1 MTRQQTYR
9 QILDCFGNTMQCI
22 VAIEEMSELQKAL
35 AKYLRGLQYHDFAD
49 ILANVR
55 EEIADVQIM
64 LDQLKMIFDDG
75 ETVEKIIDEKLQR
88 TIDRYLTK

>member
-1 MTRQQTYR
+1 MTRQETYR

-35 AKYLRGLQYHDFAD
+35 AKYLRGLQYQDFAD

-75 ETVEKIIDEKLQR
+75 ETVEKIMDEKLQR
-88 TIDRYLTK
+88 AIDRYLTK

>member
-1 MTRQQTYR
+1 MTRQETYR

-22 VAIEEMSELQKAL
+22 VAIEEMSELQKEL
-35 AKYLRGLQYHDFAD
+35 CKYLRGLQYHDYAEVLAD
-49 ILANVR
+49 VR

>member
-1 MTRQQTYR
+1 
-9 QILDCFGNTMQCI
+9 MQCI
-22 VAIEEMSELQKAL
+22 VAIEEMSELQKEL
-35 AKYLRGLQYHDFAD
+35 CKFLRGEQYFDVNHFAH
-49 ILANVR
+49 VR

>member
-1 MTRQQTYR
+1 MTRQETYR

-35 AKYLRGLQYHDFAD
+35 AKYLRGLQYHDYAD
-49 ILANVR
+49 ILADIR

-64 LDQLKMIFDDG
+64 LEQLKMIFDD
-75 ETVEKIIDEKLQR
+75 EQTVEKIIDEKLQR
-88 TIDRYLTK
+88 TVDRYLTK

>member
-1 MTRQQTYR
+1 MTRQETYR
-9 QILDCFGNTMQCI
+9 QILDFFGNTMQCI

-35 AKYLRGLQYHDFAD
+35 AKYLRGLQYHDYAD
-49 ILANVR
+49 ILADIR

-75 ETVEKIIDEKLQR
+75 QTVEKTIDEKLQR

>member
-35 AKYLRGLQYHDFAD
+35 AKYLRGLQYHDYGD
-49 ILANVR
+49 VLANIR

-64 LDQLKMIFDDG
+64 LDQLKLVFDSDN
-75 ETVEKIIDEKLQR
+75 TVEQIIDEKLQR
-88 TIDRYLTK
+88 TVDRYLK

>member
-9 QILDCFGNTMQCI
+9 AILDRFGNTMQTI

-35 AKYLRGLQYHDFAD
+35 AKYLRGLQYHDYAD
-49 ILANVR
+49 VLANIR

-64 LDQLKMIFDDG
+64 LDQLRLIFDDG
-75 ETVEKIIDEKLQR
+75 ETIEKIIDEKLQR
-88 TIDRYLTK
+88 TVDRYLSE

>member
-1 MTRQQTYR
+1 MDRQQIYK
-9 QILDCFGNTMQCI
+9 QILSQFGNTMQTI

-49 ILANVR
+49 ILADIR

-75 ETVEKIIDEKLQR
+75 QTVEKIIDEKLQR
-88 TIDRYLTK
+88 TVDRYLTK

>member
-1 MTRQQTYR
+1 MDRQETYR

-35 AKYLRGLQYHDFAD
+35 CKYLRGEQYFDEQYF
-49 ILANVR
+49 ANVR
-55 EEIADVQIM
+55 EEIADTQIM

-75 ETVEKIIDEKLQR
+75 KTIEKVIDEKLQR
-88 TIDRYLTK
+88 TVDRYLSK